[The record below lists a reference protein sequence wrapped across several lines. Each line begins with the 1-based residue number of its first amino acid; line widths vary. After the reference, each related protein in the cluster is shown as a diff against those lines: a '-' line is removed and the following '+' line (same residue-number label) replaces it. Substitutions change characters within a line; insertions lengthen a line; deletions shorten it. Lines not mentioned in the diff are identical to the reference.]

1 MTRCQHVVNIEDKG
15 LIIIFKIRNEMK
27 KIFIVT
33 MILGTFLFA
42 ACSQGNTNKKAESE
56 TPSMEM
62 TKGEHAMLKVQGSC
76 EMCKDR
82 IETAAKSEKGVSMA
96 HWDAD
101 KKELHLDFDSSQT
114 NLDAISKA
122 IAKAGHDTDK
132 DKADQAAYDAL
143 PGCCKYKG

>member
-1 MTRCQHVVNIEDKG
+1 
-15 LIIIFKIRNEMK
+15 
-27 KIFIVT
+27 
-33 MILGTFLFA
+33 
-42 ACSQGNTNKKAESE
+42 
-56 TPSMEM
+56 
-62 TKGEHAMLKVQGSC
+62 MLKVQGSC

-96 HWDAD
+96 QWDAD

-114 NLDAISKA
+114 SLDAISKS
-122 IAKAGHDTDK
+122 IAKVGHDTDK